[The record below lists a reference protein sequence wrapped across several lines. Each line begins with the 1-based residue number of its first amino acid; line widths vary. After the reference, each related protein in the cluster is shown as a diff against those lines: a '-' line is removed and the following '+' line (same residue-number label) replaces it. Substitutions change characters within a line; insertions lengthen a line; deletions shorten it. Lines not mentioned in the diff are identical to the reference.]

1 MKRNEVK
8 YEELSP
14 MMQQYLDIKN
24 KHLDEL
30 LFYRIGDFYELFF
43 EDGET
48 ASRELELTLTGKNAG
63 LKERIPMCGV
73 PFHSVKPY
81 IEKLIDKGYK
91 VAICE
96 QLEDPKSTKGMVKRG
111 VVQVISRGT
120 LTDYE
125 MMKPKDNN
133 YIASILDFGNSYV
146 LTYSDI
152 STGEMNSLTI
162 KRDDIT
168 LMNEILNL
176 GVKEVILTDSENS
189 KLINDLKN
197 TYGIEISYSNSYL
210 ESDYEYL
217 YKDIKDS
224 KIVMGIKHLLYYLVI
239 TNMKDLSHITNV
251 EIVDKDEYLSMD
263 IHTVRNLELFETLR
277 LKERTYSLIWLLD
290 KCKTAMG
297 SRKLKSWLLHPL
309 KDKNELNKRYEK
321 IEKLNTEFIIKEQLR
336 EKLYEVYDL
345 ERLCGKLNTGSL
357 NARDLLQI
365 KNSLA
370 YIPEIKEY
378 MRELGFNEEL
388 DELRDIYELLEKA
401 INPDAPITLKDGA
414 LIQNG
419 YNSDLDELR
428 SIRSGGK
435 DFIASFEEKLKNDT
449 GIKNLK
455 VGYNK
460 IFGYYIEV
468 SKGQSKMVQT
478 DFGWERRQTLT
489 NCERFIS
496 PELKEKEALI
506 LNAEERIID
515 IEYQLFMEIKETVRK
530 KIFELKRDAEIL
542 SELDA
547 ILSLAVCAEE
557 YNLVKPVLTDKHEI
571 IIKDGRHPVVEVV
584 SKNGYV
590 ANDCIMKE
598 NTNTLLI
605 TGPNMSGK
613 STFMRQLAI
622 IILMAQMGSYVP
634 AKEATL
640 PIIDKIFTRIG
651 ASDDLV
657 SGESTFMVEMKE
669 ACNALLNATKNSLI
683 LFDELGRGTATYDG
697 MSLAQAILEYVNKN
711 IGCKTLFSTHYHEL
725 TALSKE
731 MGTIKNVHV
740 DAHEENGEVTFLHKV
755 VSGPIDK
762 SYGIH
767 VAKLAHMPEELLKR
781 ASEILSVY
789 EAKDTKNKKVEQV
802 SFFDEEEAP
811 KEQKPEVKTEIQYIN
826 SEVEEELKNINV
838 DNLRPIDAL
847 NSLYKLK
854 EIMDKKESVK

>member
-162 KRDDIT
+162 KRDDTT

-309 KDKNELNKRYEK
+309 KDKTELNKRYEK

-370 YIPEIKEY
+370 YIPEIKGY
-378 MRELGFNEEL
+378 MKELGFNEEL

-731 MGTIKNVHV
+731 MSTIKNVHV

-789 EAKDTKNKKVEQV
+789 EAKDTKDKKVEQV
-802 SFFDEEEAP
+802 SFFDEEETS
-811 KEQKPEVKTEIQYIN
+811 KEQKPEVKTEIQYIK

-854 EIMDKKESVK
+854 EIMEKKESVK

>member
-162 KRDDIT
+162 KRDDTT

-669 ACNALLNATKNSLI
+669 ACNALLNATKSSLI

-731 MGTIKNVHV
+731 MSTIKNVHV

-802 SFFDEEEAP
+802 SFFDEEETP
-811 KEQKPEVKTEIQYIN
+811 KEQKPEVKTEIQYIK

>member
-378 MRELGFNEEL
+378 MKELGFNEEL

-590 ANDCIMKE
+590 ANDCVMKE

-811 KEQKPEVKTEIQYIN
+811 KEQKPKVKTEIQYIN